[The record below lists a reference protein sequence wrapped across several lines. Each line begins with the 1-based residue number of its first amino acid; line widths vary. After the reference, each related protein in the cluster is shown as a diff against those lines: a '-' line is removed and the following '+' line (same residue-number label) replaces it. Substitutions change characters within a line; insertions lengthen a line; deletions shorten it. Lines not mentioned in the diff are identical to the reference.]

1 MELSTK
7 YNPSQTEK
15 KWYDFWLKNKFFS
28 SKPDSREPFTIV
40 IPPPNVTGVLHM
52 GHMLNNTIQDILVR
66 RARMQGKNACW
77 VPGTDHASIATE
89 AKVVAMLK
97 EKGISK
103 KDITR
108 QEFLRYAFE
117 WKEKYGNIILDQL
130 KKLGASCD
138 WDRTRFTMEDDLSAA
153 VIKSFVHLYRKGW
166 IYRGVRMVNWDPV
179 GKTALSDE
187 EVIFKET
194 QSKMVYVKYL
204 LKSASPLESGSE
216 TDSTSSPLGLGSEAD
231 NTPSPLERG
240 TGGEVNNTPSPLER
254 GQGGEVEYLTV
265 ATVRP
270 ETIPGDVAVC
280 VNPNDERYKHLI
292 GKTAIVPLVNREV
305 PIIADEYVDME
316 FGTGTLKITPAH
328 DIADYEIG
336 LKHNLPVIDTI
347 AEDGTMSEAVGIAKY
362 VGKDRFW
369 VRKEI
374 IKDLEAEGLLVKVED
389 YKHQV
394 GTSERTGAVIEPKL
408 SMQWWLKM
416 SEIAKPAY
424 ENVMNDTIRFF
435 PERFK
440 NLYRSWMENPKDWCI
455 SRQLWWGQQIPAF
468 YDDKGNVVVAET
480 PEEALKEYQKLF
492 PDAQNVTLRQD
503 EDVLDTWFSSWL
515 WPISVFDGFKD
526 PNNLDINYYYPTDVL
541 VTGFDI
547 IFFWVARMIMAGYE
561 FRGEKPFKDVYFT
574 GLIRDK
580 LGRKMSKSL
589 GNSPDA
595 LRLIDIYGADGLRFG
610 VLFNSPAGN
619 DILFDTGIPKS
630 QKPEDIE
637 AFMQN
642 PESHNS
648 KLCEQGRNFAN
659 KIWNAFR
666 LIKSWQIAENEPVTQ
681 EAITWFDARFNE
693 AFAEIEDHF
702 SKYRISEALQTI
714 YKLFW
719 DDFCS
724 WYLEIIKPEYGK
736 PIHKETYE
744 KTILFLDKLLRVL
757 HPFMPFITE
766 EVWQNIVP
774 RKENESICIAE
785 YPKVQDFDK
794 TILQEAELAFEAVS
808 QIRNVRN
815 THNLS
820 PKKVIEITIKKADTE
835 AILQKW
841 QKIIEKLAHA
851 TLSFVAE
858 KPEKSVKF
866 LVKTTEFFAKI
877 AVETDLEQ
885 VKKDLE
891 YYKGF
896 RESVM
901 KKLSNEKFV
910 ANAKPEIV
918 ANERKK
924 LADAEAKIKAL
935 EEMLH

>member
-1 MELSTK
+1 MEISTK
-7 YNPSQTEK
+7 YDPSQTEQ
-15 KWYDFWLKNKFFS
+15 KWYAHWLKNKFFA
-28 SKPDSREPFTIV
+28 SKPDHREPFTIV

-52 GHMLNNTIQDILVR
+52 GHMLNNTIQDILIR

-89 AKVVAMLK
+89 AKVVNMLK

-108 QEFLRYAFE
+108 EEFLKYAFD
-117 WKEKYGNIILDQL
+117 WKEKYGGIILDQL

-138 WDRTRFTMEDDLSAA
+138 WDRTRFTMEEDLSAA
-153 VIKSFVHLYRKGW
+153 VIESFVHLYKKGW
-166 IYRGVRMVNWDPV
+166 IYRGVRMVNWDPI

-187 EVIFKET
+187 EVIFKES
-194 QSKMVYVKYL
+194 QSKMVYVKYK
-204 LKSASPLESGSE
+204 LKDSE
-216 TDSTSSPLGLGSEAD
+216 EFI
-231 NTPSPLERG
+231 
-240 TGGEVNNTPSPLER
+240 
-254 GQGGEVEYLTV
+254 TV

-292 GKTAIVPLVNREV
+292 GKTVIVPLVNREV
-305 PIIADEYVDME
+305 TVIADEYVDME

-336 LKHNLPVIDTI
+336 MKHNLPVIDTI
-347 AEDGTMSEAVGIAKY
+347 ADDGTMSAAVEVEKY
-362 VGKDRFW
+362 IGKDRFW
-369 VRKEI
+369 VRREA
-374 IKDLEAEGLLVKVED
+374 IKDLEEQGLLVKVEE
-389 YKHQV
+389 YKNQV

-435 PERFK
+435 PEKFK
-440 NLYRSWMENPKDWCI
+440 NMYRSWMENPRDWCI

-468 YDDKGNVVVAET
+468 YDNKGNIVVAET
-480 PEEALKEYQKLF
+480 REKAIEQYKKQF
-492 PDAQNVTLRQD
+492 PDAQNVELTQD

-526 PNNLDINYYYPTDVL
+526 PNNADIQYYYPTNVL

-561 FRGEKPFKDVYFT
+561 FKGQLPFKDVYFT

-580 LGRKMSKSL
+580 LNRKMSKSL

-595 LRLIDIYGADGLRFG
+595 LRLIDIYSADGMRFG
-610 VLFNSPAGN
+610 VLYNSPAGN
-619 DILFDTGIPKS
+619 DVLFDTGVPKS
-630 QKPEDIE
+630 QKQEDID
-637 AFMQN
+637 AFMQD
-642 PESHNS
+642 PDSHNS

-659 KIWNAFR
+659 KIWNVFR
-666 LIKSWQIAENEPVTQ
+666 LLKTFEVSDSVELPNTVLVMD
-681 EAITWFDARFNE
+681 WFESNFNQ
-693 AFAEIEDHF
+693 ALAEIEDHF
-702 SKYRISEALQTI
+702 EKYRLSEALQAVT
-714 YKLFW
+714 KLFW
-719 DDFCS
+719 DDFCD

-736 PIHKETYE
+736 PINKMVYE
-744 KTILFLDKLLRVL
+744 RSVEFLDRLLRVL

-766 EVWQNIVP
+766 EVWQNIAP
-774 RKENESICIAE
+774 RKDNESICVAE
-785 YPKVQDFDK
+785 YPKVNTFDK

-808 QIRNVRN
+808 QIRNIRN
-815 THNLS
+815 SNGIS
-820 PKKVIEITIKKADTE
+820 PKEVLEIVVKKSGSE

-841 QKIIEKLAHA
+841 QAIIEKLAVCK
-851 TLSFVAE
+851 LSFVVDSPANG
-858 KPEKSVKF
+858 VKF
-866 LVKTTEFFAKI
+866 LVKTDEFFAMI
-877 AVETDLEQ
+877 TIEIDMEQ

-896 RESVM
+896 KESVS

-910 ANAKPEIV
+910 ANAKPEIIE
-918 ANERKK
+918 NERKK

-935 EEMLH
+935 EEMLK

>member
-1 MELSTK
+1 MEISTK
-7 YNPSQTEK
+7 YNPEQVEQ
-15 KWYDFWLKNKFFS
+15 KWYNYWLKHNFFA
-28 SKPDSREPFTIV
+28 SKPDNREPYTIV

-52 GHMLNNTIQDILVR
+52 GHMLNNTIQDVLIR
-66 RARMQGKNACW
+66 RARMLGKNACW

-97 EKGISK
+97 EKGIEK
-103 KDITR
+103 KDLTR
-108 QEFLRYAFE
+108 EEFLKYAFE
-117 WKEKYGNIILDQL
+117 WKEKYGGIILEQL
-130 KKLGASCD
+130 KKLGCSCD
-138 WDRTRFTMEDDLSAA
+138 WSRTRFTMEEELSKA

-187 EVIFKET
+187 EVIFKEA
-194 QSKMVYVKYL
+194 QSKMVYVKY
-204 LKSASPLESGSE
+204 KVIDASP
-216 TDSTSSPLGLGSEAD
+216 
-231 NTPSPLERG
+231 
-240 TGGEVNNTPSPLER
+240 TPSPLER
-254 GQGGEVEYLTV
+254 GQGGEVSPPLSFGEEQGGEVYIPV

-292 GKTAIVPLVNREV
+292 GKTAIVPLVNRAV

-328 DIADYEIG
+328 DVADYEIG
-336 LKHNLPVIDTI
+336 LKYNLPAIDTI
-347 AEDGTMSEAVGIAKY
+347 AEDGTMSEAVGIPKY
-362 VGKDRFW
+362 IGKDRFW

-374 IKDLEAEGLLVKVED
+374 IKDLEQAGLLIKVED

-435 PERFK
+435 PEKFK
-440 NLYRSWMENPKDWCI
+440 NMYRSWMENPKDWCI
-455 SRQLWWGQQIPAF
+455 SRQLWWGQRIPAY

-480 PEEALKEYQKLF
+480 YEEALQEYQKLF
-492 PDAQNVTLRQD
+492 PESSNVVLRQD

-526 PNNLDINYYYPTDVL
+526 PNNEDIRYYYPTDVL

-574 GLIRDK
+574 GLIRDR

-595 LRLIDIYGADGLRFG
+595 LKLMELYSADGVRFG
-610 VLFNSPAGN
+610 VLFSSAAGN
-619 DILFDTGIPKS
+619 DLLFDTPVPKS
-630 QKPEDIE
+630 QKKEDIE
-637 AFMQN
+637 AFLN
-642 PESHNS
+642 SPDSHNS

-659 KIWNAFR
+659 KIWNSYR
-666 LIKSWQIAENEPVTQ
+666 LIKSWQLTSSSPLERGQGGEVNTPLSFGEGQ
-681 EAITWFDARFNE
+681 EGEVNPPSPLERGLGGEVNTPSPLEKELGVEVLWFSARLNE
-693 AFAEIEDHF
+693 ALAEIEDHF
-702 SKYRISEALQTI
+702 TKYRISEALQTI

-736 PIHKETYE
+736 PIDEALYHQ
-744 KTILFLDKLLRVL
+744 TITFLDTLLRIL

-766 EVWQNIVP
+766 EVWQNILP
-774 RKENESICIAE
+774 RKEGESICVAS
-785 YPKVQDFDK
+785 YPK
-794 TILQEAELAFEAVS
+794 S
-808 QIRNVRN
+808 
-815 THNLS
+815 
-820 PKKVIEITIKKADTE
+820 
-835 AILQKW
+835 
-841 QKIIEKLAHA
+841 
-851 TLSFVAE
+851 
-858 KPEKSVKF
+858 
-866 LVKTTEFFAKI
+866 
-877 AVETDLEQ
+877 
-885 VKKDLE
+885 
-891 YYKGF
+891 
-896 RESVM
+896 
-901 KKLSNEKFV
+901 
-910 ANAKPEIV
+910 
-918 ANERKK
+918 
-924 LADAEAKIKAL
+924 
-935 EEMLH
+935 